1 MTNHLPTGSFSTWKV
16 AEFRDSLNSTL
27 KEDRKKGDAQLRLY
41 FYAVTKRGWDEIRT
55 STLSW
60 MRFDRRRKV
69 FAYVGTDHAITDP
82 EGLKAM
88 ADDGVTVR
96 LMSNYRGVFHPKV
109 VWLDHST
116 RCRVWIGSNNL
127 TRDGL
132 INNIEFAAMIQS
144 DDAPQELR
152 KWADEIHAGSIT
164 LTEDNLSSYRN
175 ERHKFERAHMRAGM
189 ATFTWCLKREPP
201 AAKRSVAKVDLIVE
215 VMPKETG
222 AGGKHIQ
229 IPIQAAK
236 EFFKL
241 SGSRKVTLTE
251 KNNRRSKRELTMTLF
266 PNRTVRLV
274 INELEYRDRPCVV
287 LFHRTGSD
295 RYQFEIIPE
304 SIFPTR
310 YRSLLALCDRQT
322 HPKSR
327 RWGIVKNAP

>member
-1 MTNHLPTGSFSTWKV
+1 MNNHLPTGSFSMWKV

-27 KEDRKKGDAQLRLY
+27 KEDREKGDAQLRLY

-60 MRFDRRRKV
+60 MKFDRQRKV
-69 FAYVGTDHAITDP
+69 SAYVGTDHAITDP

-88 ADDGVTVR
+88 DADGVTVR

-109 VWLDHST
+109 VWLNRST
-116 RCRVWIGSNNL
+116 QCQVWIGSNNL

-132 INNIEFAAMIQS
+132 LNNIEFAAMIQS
-144 DDAPQELR
+144 DDVPQELR

-164 LTEDNLSSYRN
+164 LTEDNLSSYRK
-175 ERHKFERAHMRAGM
+175 ERRKFERVRMRSGM

-201 AAKRSVAKVDLIVE
+201 AAKRSAAKGDLVVE

-222 AGGKHIQ
+222 KGGKQIQ
-229 IPIQAAK
+229 IPTQAAK

-241 SGSRKVTLTE
+241 SDSRIVTLTE

-266 PNRTVRLV
+266 SNRTVRLV
-274 INELEYRDRPCVV
+274 INELEYRDRPCLI

-310 YRSLLALCDRQT
+310 YRDLLALCGRQT
-322 HPKSR
+322 RSGSR
-327 RWGIVKNAP
+327 RWGIVKNPP